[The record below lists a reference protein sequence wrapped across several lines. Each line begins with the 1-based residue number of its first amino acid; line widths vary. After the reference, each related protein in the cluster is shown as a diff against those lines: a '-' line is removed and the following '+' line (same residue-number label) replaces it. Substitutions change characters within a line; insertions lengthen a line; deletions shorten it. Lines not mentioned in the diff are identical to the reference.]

1 MEEELKSLKASVT
14 SYKSANTKQR
24 TIIEEQKK
32 KIAELAE
39 YAHEAD
45 LMNEEKA
52 EKIGVLANELD
63 AAIKDYATIKEVNNE
78 LKASLDRNVE
88 ENNELR
94 HSLEVLQ
101 KELDKVR
108 DARDQAMQESIKNRL
123 DKKPWWKKIF

>member
-52 EKIGVLANELD
+52 EKIGALANELD
-63 AAIKDYATIKEVNNE
+63 AAIKDYTTIKEV
-78 LKASLDRNVE
+78 
-88 ENNELR
+88 NNELR

-123 DKKPWWKKIF
+123 DKKPWWKKIFV